1 MLLDKVKV
9 IFQWFLGFGAT
20 ALKQQLLNDK
30 DMSFSASNSSW
41 SNSKTETSTPV
52 CVPSRGRTRTRNS
65 GQSSLSSPIRRQNP
79 PDKRVKV
86 DGGQEISQGQGQ
98 GDDIL
103 DPGDESK
110 DK

>member
-30 DMSFSASNSSW
+30 DMSYSASNSNW

-52 CVPSRGRTRTRNS
+52 
-65 GQSSLSSPIRRQNP
+65 
-79 PDKRVKV
+79 RVQEE
-86 DGGQEISQGQGQ
+86 GQEPG
-98 GDDIL
+98 IL
-103 DPGDESK
+103 DTAP
-110 DK
+110 